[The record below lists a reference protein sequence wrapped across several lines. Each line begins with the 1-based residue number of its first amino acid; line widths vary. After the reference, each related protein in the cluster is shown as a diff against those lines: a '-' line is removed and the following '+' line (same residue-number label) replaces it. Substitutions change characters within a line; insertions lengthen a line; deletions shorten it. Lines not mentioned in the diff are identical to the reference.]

1 MYKKNKK
8 INMKYLKKFEGFSSR
23 IVENAEAVDFDAI
36 EKAVLAATSALITD
50 PKALQLVKSEEV
62 SDSKEAQN
70 QVQSKP
76 EVQAKPEGETL
87 KEELM
92 HELAFENSTSFEF
105 FLKIILPAILFLI
118 GTPITI
124 FARKA
129 TRERKKLIKDHLTKD
144 NYKNL
149 KAVLSKNPET
159 KAKLDSLGDAAFK
172 DISFIKSAIKE
183 ASEMLKSD
191 VRFTAWLNSKV

>member
-1 MYKKNKK
+1 
-8 INMKYLKKFEGFSSR
+8 MKYLKKFEGFSSR

-76 EVQAKPEGETL
+76 EVAL

>member
-1 MYKKNKK
+1 
-8 INMKYLKKFEGFSSR
+8 MKYLKKFEGFSSR
-23 IVENAEAVDFDAI
+23 IVENSEAVDLDAI
-36 EKAVLAATSALITD
+36 EKAVLAATGALITD
-50 PKALQLVKSEEV
+50 PKALPLIKAEEV
-62 SDSKEAQN
+62 SDSQEAQN

-105 FLKIILPAILFLI
+105 FLKIILPALLFLI
-118 GTPITI
+118 GTPIAI
-124 FARKA
+124 FAKKA
-129 TRERKKLIKDHLTKD
+129 TKERKKFIMDYLTKD

-149 KAVLSKNPET
+149 KAVLTKNPET
-159 KAKLDSLGDAAFK
+159 KSKLDSLGEAAFK
-172 DISFIKSAIKE
+172 DVSFIKAAMKE

-191 VRFTAWLNSKV
+191 AKFMRYMNSKV